1 MELINMQLISVV
13 VVLISSSLCAAEA
26 AFAGDIRV
34 DLTHVD
40 AGKELPKHELI
51 RRAMRR
57 SKARAAALSVVRNSG
72 FYGRSAQQQAQQPGM
87 PVRPSGDLEYV
98 LDLAVGTPPQPISAL
113 LDTGSDLIWTQCDT
127 CTACLRQ
134 PDPLFS
140 PGMSSSY
147 EPMRCTGQLC
157 GDIVHHSCIRPD
169 TCTYRYSYG
178 DGTTTLGYYATERF
192 TFTSSSGERQ
202 TMPLGFGCGTMN
214 VGSLNNA
221 SGIIGFGRDQLS
233 LVSQLSIQRFSYCLT
248 PYASSKKSTLL
259 FGSLADDGALY
270 DDATG
275 PVQTTPLLQSRQN
288 PTFYYVAFTGVTV
301 GARRLRIPASAF
313 SLRPD
318 GSGGVIIDSGTALT
332 LFPAV
337 VLAEVVRAFR
347 SQLRLPFANG
357 SSPDDGVCFA
367 APVTAGRLVSQ
378 VVVPRMVFHFQG
390 ADLDLP
396 RHNYV
401 LEDHRKGHLCI
412 LLADSGDDGTTIGNF
427 VQQDMRVV
435 YDLERETL
443 SFAPVEC

>member
-1 MELINMQLISVV
+1 MQLIF
-13 VVLISSSLCAAEA
+13 VVLVVITSSLCGSPATDA

-40 AGKELPKHELI
+40 DGKELPKNELI
-51 RRAMRR
+51 RRAMQR
-57 SKARAAALSVVRNSG
+57 SKARAVALSVARRNG
-72 FYGRSAQQQAQQPGM
+72 FYGLNVQAQAQQPGM

-98 LDLAVGTPPQPISAL
+98 LDLAVGTPPQRITAL

-140 PGMSSSY
+140 PGSSSSY
-147 EPMRCTGQLC
+147 EPMRCAGDLC
-157 GDIVHHSCIRPD
+157 ADILHHSCVRPGNA
-169 TCTYRYSYG
+169 CTYRYSYG
-178 DGTTTLGYYATERF
+178 DGTTTLGFYATERF
-192 TFTSSSGERQ
+192 TFTSTRDDVVV
-202 TMPLGFGCGTMN
+202 PLGFGCGTVN

-221 SGIIGFGRDQLS
+221 SGIVGFGRDPLS
-233 LVSQLSIQRFSYCLT
+233 LVSQLGIRRFSYCLT
-248 PYASSKKSTLL
+248 PFASGRKSTLL
-259 FGSLADDGALY
+259 FGTMADEVGLY

-275 PVQTTPLLQSRQN
+275 PVQTTPILQSRLN
-288 PTFYYVAFTGVTV
+288 PTFYYVAFAGVTV

-313 SLRPD
+313 ALRED

-332 LFPAV
+332 LFPAA

-347 SQLRLPFANG
+347 SQLRLPFAEG
-357 SSPDDGVCFA
+357 SSPDDGVCFVSPA
-367 APVTAGRLVSQ
+367 TAGRIVRQ
-378 VVVPRMVFHFQG
+378 VAVPRMVFHFQG

-396 RHNYV
+396 RDGYV

-412 LLADSGDDGTTIGNF
+412 LLADSGDDGATIGNL